1 MARIDATV
9 ELGHHRALAGQQH
22 RRQRRTTSTSTTSSS
37 RSSRVDGDPPPP
49 ELAGWKDT
57 VFLPADSE
65 VELLVRFADYA
76 DPDTPYMFHCHLL
89 RHEDQ
94 GMMGQF
100 VVVEPG
106 DEAGDI
112 DDIDDLEGMDH
123 AGHTGH

>member
-1 MARIDATV
+1 MTA
-9 ELGHHRALAGQQH
+9 ELG
-22 RRQRRTTSTSTTSSS
+22 STERWVVENADGNPHNFHIHDVQFQVAS
-37 RSSRVDGDPPPP
+37 VDGARPPAQ
-49 ELAGWKDT
+49 LRGWKDT
-57 VFLPADSE
+57 VFMPPRRK

-106 DEAGDI
+106 QKADVDGRRRIHGEHAAHDHGD
-112 DDIDDLEGMDH
+112 H
-123 AGHTGH
+123 